1 MQRKIGFEYLRI
13 ISMILI
19 IGNHFWLFMEVLDK
33 TEPFTLNFYLVWIL
47 QAIGTLGTNC
57 YILIS
62 GYFGVE
68 STITWKKVVRLYGQI
83 LFYSIILYSFSVIV
97 NNESFLLSDF
107 AKSLLPFSSREYWFV
122 TDYIGLYVLSPFI
135 NILLKNLDKKQFQKF
150 ISIGLVLFSLI
161 DILPGEGL
169 NAQKGYSLYWL
180 VCVYC
185 IGAYIRLYGLNISYR
200 KYIVI
205 GCGSITVMYVTKI
218 LGTFLAI
225 NVSPVF
231 MGYST
236 IFFCHSSIFVLIAAV
251 ALFML
256 LKDINNTGGTVQQ
269 AVLKISPL
277 TFGVYLIHM
286 NPSFAASYWK
296 RLKQII
302 DINDTMIFLW
312 FIIVTVGIYV
322 ICTGIDGVRYFVICQ
337 IKNRVHVRRNNV

>member
-1 MQRKIGFEYLRI
+1 MKRKIGFEYLRI
-13 ISMILI
+13 ISMLLI

-33 TEPFTLNFYLVWIL
+33 AKPFTFNFYLVWIL

-57 YILIS
+57 FILIS

-68 STITWKKVVRLYGQI
+68 STITWKKVARLYGEV
-83 LFYSIILYSFSVIV
+83 LFYSIILYLFSVIV
-97 NNESFLLSDF
+97 NNDAFLFSDF
-107 AKSLLPFSSREYWFV
+107 AKALLPFSSREYWFI

-150 ISIGLVLFSLI
+150 ILVGLILFSLM
-161 DILPGEGL
+161 DTLPGDAL

-185 IGAYIRLYGLNISYR
+185 IGAYLRLYGLSITVK

-205 GCGSITVMYVTKI
+205 GCGSIAIMYVTKI
-218 LGTFLAI
+218 IGTFLAI

-231 MGYST
+231 MGYSE
-236 IFFCHSSIFVLIAAV
+236 IFFSHSSIFVLIAAV

-256 LKDINNTGGTVQQ
+256 LKDMNNTGGIIQKI
-269 AVLKISPL
+269 VLKISPL

-302 DINDTMIFLW
+302 DINNTTIFLW
-312 FIIVTVGIYV
+312 FIIVTVAIYV
-322 ICTGIDGVRYFVICQ
+322 ICTAIDGIRYFVVCY
-337 IKNRVHVRRNNV
+337 IKNGVCVRRNNV